1 MCLGIPAKL
10 VEIEDSI
17 SGKVEIGG
25 IRRRINLSFVE
36 DVRIGDYVIVHAG
49 FAITKL
55 DKEEAEKTLKI
66 LRELAQE
73 IEMEDEG
80 IEDV

>member
-10 VEIEDSI
+10 VEIEDSTA
-17 SGKVEIGG
+17 GKVEIGG
-25 IRRRINLSFVE
+25 IRRRINLSLVE

-55 DKEEAEKTLKI
+55 DKEEAEETLKI

-73 IEMEDEG
+73 IEDEG